1 MQVIESEE
9 EERRHRKVVVVFV
22 SSQPLSKS
30 NLPLAQPF

>member
-1 MQVIESEE
+1 MKVIESIE
-9 EERRHRKVVVVFV
+9 EERRHSKVVVVFV